1 MSGHTLNTVAVM
13 LVKYTVFIMVIY
25 LCVLFPA
32 FTAALFIG
40 YLTFSVIF
48 ALLSTLKEDDDN
60 ASS

>member
-1 MSGHTLNTVAVM
+1 MSGVTLNTVAVM

-25 LCVLFPA
+25 LCVLFPVY
-32 FTAALFIG
+32 TAALFVG

-48 ALLSTLKEDDDN
+48 ALCSSEKEENDN